1 MATVSISSIVPTSIQ
16 AGLARSAAARTP
28 QQARVTLAS
37 ASSAYFGTSDL
48 VVSRAQTKAVKR
60 VSVGAVRCETKTG
73 GNTGP
78 DIWVG
83 RAAMLG
89 FVAALATEIATGKG
103 VLASAGVGTP
113 QPTLALALAALAG
126 GVTAFGVFRSAS
138 SE

>member
-1 MATVSISSIVPTSIQ
+1 MATLNVSSVVPTSIQ
-16 AGLARSAAARTP
+16 AGPLRSATTRGP
-28 QQARVTLAS
+28 QQARSTLAS
-37 ASSAYFGTSDL
+37 ASSTYFGTSDS
-48 VVSRAQTKAVKR
+48 VAPRAQTRAAR
-60 VSVGAVRCETKTG
+60 QVSVGVVRCETKTEKS
-73 GNTGP
+73 TSP

-103 VLASAGVGTP
+103 VLASAGVSTP
-113 QPTLALALAALAG
+113 QPTLALALATLAG